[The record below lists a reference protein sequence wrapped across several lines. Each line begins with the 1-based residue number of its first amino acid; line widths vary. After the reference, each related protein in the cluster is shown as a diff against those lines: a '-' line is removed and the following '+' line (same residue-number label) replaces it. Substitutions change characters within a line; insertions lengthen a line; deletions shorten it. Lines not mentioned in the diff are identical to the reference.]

1 MIFWL
6 PPGYTPAPPIRLP
19 VPGTPT
25 GSIESPRMRSFVLL
39 PVSAALAFAA
49 LLLTLSP
56 AGAQAGRKA
65 DPLPDGVYRGER
77 GYNRARASCP
87 GKIEIQQVK
96 IAAGTIEFESGGSRW
111 FGMINEK
118 TGVIRIETTGITPR
132 PTAPLTIRGHHA
144 KAQLFSTVCG
154 AGYFRVVR

>member
-1 MIFWL
+1 M
-6 PPGYTPAPPIRLP
+6 PI
-19 VPGTPT
+19 
-25 GSIESPRMRSFVLL
+25 SISRPL
-39 PVSAALAFAA
+39 AA
-49 LLLTLSP
+49 LLAWAAAALLTAP
-56 AGAQAGRKA
+56 AGAQDTRKSE
-65 DPLPDGVYRGER
+65 PLANGVYRAER

-87 GKIEIQQVK
+87 GKIEIEQVK

-132 PTAPLTIRGHHA
+132 PTAPLTIRGHYS

-154 AGYFRVVR
+154 AGYFRVIR